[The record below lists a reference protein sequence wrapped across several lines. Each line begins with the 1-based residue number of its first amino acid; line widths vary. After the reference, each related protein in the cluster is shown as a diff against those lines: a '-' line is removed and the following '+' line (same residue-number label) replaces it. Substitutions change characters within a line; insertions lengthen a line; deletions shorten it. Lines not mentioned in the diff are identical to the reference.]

1 MGVTLQWRNEPT
13 DRSERRYGSI
23 VEFGGGAARGTGYMS
38 YSDRVGPGVVVVH
51 DAFGLHDGVVSFCDQ
66 LNLEGFTVLA
76 PDLYDG
82 RVAESAEEAGDLAR
96 ELDDARARRRI
107 GEAAA
112 HLTANWH
119 PRVGIVGLGSGAQL
133 AASAADG
140 ARLDAL
146 VAWGSEVRVD
156 CPFLCL
162 DAASQAAD
170 EIVDFLLY
178 NLS

>member
-1 MGVTLQWRNEPT
+1 MGVTLQWRNDPG
-13 DRSERRYGSI
+13 DRPERRYGSM

-51 DAFGLHDGVVSFCDQ
+51 DAFGLHEEVISFCDQ

-82 RVAESAEEAGDLAR
+82 RVARSPEEAGALAA
-96 ELDDARARRRI
+96 ELDDVRALRLI
-107 GEAAA
+107 AEAAT

-119 PRVGIVGLGSGAQL
+119 PRVGVVGLGSGAEM
-133 AASAADG
+133 AASVAGG

-146 VAWGSEVRVD
+146 VAWGAEVEAE
-156 CPFLCL
+156 CPSLSL
-162 DAASQAAD
+162 DAASSSAE